1 MYTLYYTSSANPL
14 SDAQI
19 HCAGVKSKGERC
31 CEVWICVHLLF
42 PKLYFCFV
50 NLVNAVKWRQGRGRG
65 RREIMLIRPP
75 WSMFAPSMVLP
86 LETLH
91 PGLWPKV
98 KFHSKRALV
107 TMDGWL
113 YRVFQKNALWEC
125 CWSHSALAQSQV
137 AGSPCVCKL
146 IFWLFLSKTKP
157 DQAFPSYVH
166 GKI

>member
-1 MYTLYYTSSANPL
+1 MHRSTVLESKVGGRILY
-14 SDAQI
+14 
-19 HCAGVKSKGERC
+19 KRC
-31 CEVWICVHLLF
+31 CEVWICVHLVF

-86 LETLH
+86 LETLQ

-98 KFHSKRALV
+98 KFHSKRALF
-107 TMDGWL
+107 TIDDWL

-125 CWSHSALAQSQV
+125 CWSHSALLAQSQV
-137 AGSPCVCKL
+137 ASIPCVWKL
-146 IFWLFLSKTKP
+146 IFWSFLAKTKP
-157 DQAFPSYVH
+157 HRAFPSHVH

>member
-1 MYTLYYTSSANPL
+1 MNPIVKGNSGWKKL
-14 SDAQI
+14 IQI
-19 HCAGVKSKGERC
+19 QLWWLVTNAAERF
-31 CEVWICVHLLF
+31 CVHLLF

-86 LETLH
+86 LETLQ

-125 CWSHSALAQSQV
+125 CWSHSALLAQSQV
-137 AGSPCVCKL
+137 ASIPCVWNL
-146 IFWLFLSKTKP
+146 TFWSVLT
-157 DQAFPSYVH
+157 
-166 GKI
+166 